1 MTLTYPCVV
10 RGRIVELTAEQIA
23 QVEQRLMTP
32 EEKIT
37 TLANRVSALERLVAR
52 LLEKLK

>member
-1 MTLTYPCVV
+1 VTTYPCVV
-10 RGRIVELTAEQIA
+10 GHRIVELTAEQIA

-32 EEKIT
+32 DQKIT
-37 TLANRVSALERLVAR
+37 VLANRVSALESLVAR